1 MKQLLRNL
9 FKMLDKQHFNK
20 VVIYLFL
27 LVFYALAESIGLA
40 LIVPLLEIVAN
51 YEEGFQNQYV
61 IFIFEYFDLPTAGP
75 SAVYYLLTFFA
86 AIFILKTILQVAVF
100 RSTASLPY
108 SIFFMISNK
117 LFLKYANLR
126 WSQFSNINS
135 NTVIKNVSKSTE
147 ITAYAYVTLMELF
160 SALITSVALILLL
173 FFTSPTIT
181 IGLIIGFGV
190 VSFVMIQSI
199 KPIQIQAGH
208 EREKSLDKV
217 YKNTSEFILGMQ
229 EIRVLG
235 TINFFKER
243 FLIDVKNL
251 ANALTKILFYPPLPL
266 AFVELIAI
274 MSLIFFIAYITS
286 IGEDFSQYIPFLILV
301 VAIARRLLPS
311 VSMIN
316 SSSLKLRNLESSIEI
331 IEKEIRQINNQTD
344 TRSIETFV
352 DIDKWK
358 SIKFENV
365 HYKYPGS
372 NFESVFNIEINK
384 NKKIALVGPSGSGKT
399 TFLSILLGL
408 LNPTEGSILIDGK
421 IVKNRYSLN
430 NLVGYVPQSPNMI
443 DGTLKE
449 NILFGRPF
457 CKDKLHQSILT
468 SNLQDF
474 VETLNDGIES
484 NIGQNAMKLSGGQ
497 KQRISIARAL
507 YSDPSII
514 IFDEATSALDN
525 ITEKVFK
532 NTLNNISG
540 TKTVIT
546 VAHRLST
553 IKDYDVIYLLN
564 NGKVEAQG
572 THDDLLNQNKMYQ
585 KMNEQ

>member
-1 MKQLLRNL
+1 MKHLLRNL
-9 FKMLDKQHFNK
+9 FKILDKQHSNK
-20 VVIYLFL
+20 LIIYLFL
-27 LVFYALAESIGLA
+27 LVFYALTEIIGLA
-40 LIVPLLEIVAN
+40 LIVPLLEIVSS

-61 IFIFEYFDLPTAGP
+61 IFIFEYLDLPTAGP

-86 AIFILKTILQVAVF
+86 AIFILKTILQIAVF
-100 RSTASLPY
+100 RFTATLPY

-135 NTVIKNVSKSTE
+135 NTVIKNVTKSTE
-147 ITAYAYVTLMELF
+147 LTAYAYVTLMELL
-160 SALITSVALILLL
+160 SAFITSVALILLL
-173 FFTSPTIT
+173 FFYSSTIT

-190 VSFVMIQSI
+190 VSIVMIQLLR
-199 KPIQIQAGH
+199 PIQVQAGH

-243 FLIDVKNL
+243 FLTDVKNL
-251 ANALTKILFYPPLPL
+251 ANAISKILFYPPLPL
-266 AFVELIAI
+266 AFIELIAI
-274 MSLIFFIAYITS
+274 MSLLFSIGYITS
-286 IGEDFSQYIPFLILV
+286 IGEDFSQYIPFLVLV

-311 VSMIN
+311 VSMIT
-316 SSSLKLRNLESSIEI
+316 SSSLKLRNLESSVEI
-331 IEKEIRQINNQTD
+331 IEAEINKINDQID
-344 TRSIETFV
+344 ERLIETT
-352 DIDKWK
+352 IDKWK
-358 SIKFENV
+358 SIKFENI
-365 HYKYPGS
+365 HYKYSES

-430 NLVGYVPQSPNMI
+430 NLVGYVPQSPNMV

-474 VETLNDGIES
+474 VETLDDGVES

-532 NTLNNISG
+532 NTLTNISG
-540 TKTVIT
+540 TKTIIT

-564 NGKVEAQG
+564 NGKVEAKG

>member
-1 MKQLLRNL
+1 MKHLLRNL
-9 FKMLDKQHFNK
+9 FKILDKQHSNK
-20 VVIYLFL
+20 LIIYLFL
-27 LVFYALAESIGLA
+27 LVFYALTETIGLA
-40 LIVPLLEIVAN
+40 LIVPLLEIVSN

-61 IFIFEYFDLPTAGP
+61 IFIFEYLDLPTAGP
-75 SAVYYLLTFFA
+75 SAVYSLLTFFA
-86 AIFILKTILQVAVF
+86 AIFILKTILQIAVF

-147 ITAYAYVTLMELF
+147 ITAYAYVTLMELL

-173 FFTSPTIT
+173 FFYSPTIT

-190 VSFVMIQSI
+190 VSFVMIQLLR
-199 KPIQIQAGH
+199 PIQIQAGH
-208 EREKSLDKV
+208 EREKSLDKI
-217 YKNTSEFILGMQ
+217 YKNTSEFIMGMQ

-243 FLIDVKNL
+243 FLTDVKNL
-251 ANALTKILFYPPLPL
+251 ANAITKILFYPPLPL
-266 AFVELIAI
+266 AFIELIAI
-274 MSLIFFIAYITS
+274 MSLLFSIGYMTS
-286 IGEDFSQYIPFLILV
+286 IGEDFSQYIPFLVLV

-311 VSMIN
+311 VSMIT
-316 SSSLKLRNLESSIEI
+316 SASLKLRNLESSVEI
-331 IEKEIRQINNQTD
+331 IEAEISEINNQID
-344 TRSIETFV
+344 ERSIETI
-352 DIDKWK
+352 IDKWK
-358 SIKFENV
+358 SIKFENI
-365 HYKYPGS
+365 HYKYSGS

-474 VETLNDGIES
+474 VETLDDGIES

-532 NTLNNISG
+532 NTLTNISG
-540 TKTVIT
+540 TKTIIT

-564 NGKVEAQG
+564 NGKVEAKG
-572 THDDLLNQNKMYQ
+572 THDDLLDQNKMYQ
-585 KMNEQ
+585 EMNEQ

>member
-1 MKQLLRNL
+1 LL
-9 FKMLDKQHFNK
+9 F
-20 VVIYLFL
+20 
-27 LVFYALAESIGLA
+27 SIG
-40 LIVPLLEIVAN
+40 
-51 YEEGFQNQYV
+51 
-61 IFIFEYFDLPTAGP
+61 
-75 SAVYYLLTFFA
+75 
-86 AIFILKTILQVAVF
+86 
-100 RSTASLPY
+100 
-108 SIFFMISNK
+108 
-117 LFLKYANLR
+117 
-126 WSQFSNINS
+126 
-135 NTVIKNVSKSTE
+135 
-147 ITAYAYVTLMELF
+147 
-160 SALITSVALILLL
+160 
-173 FFTSPTIT
+173 
-181 IGLIIGFGV
+181 
-190 VSFVMIQSI
+190 
-199 KPIQIQAGH
+199 
-208 EREKSLDKV
+208 
-217 YKNTSEFILGMQ
+217 
-229 EIRVLG
+229 
-235 TINFFKER
+235 
-243 FLIDVKNL
+243 
-251 ANALTKILFYPPLPL
+251 
-266 AFVELIAI
+266 
-274 MSLIFFIAYITS
+274 YITS
-286 IGEDFSQYIPFLILV
+286 IGEDFSQYIPFLVLV

-311 VSMIN
+311 VSMIT
-316 SSSLKLRNLESSIEI
+316 SSSLKLRNLESSVEI
-331 IEKEIRQINNQTD
+331 IEAEINEINDQID
-344 TRSIETFV
+344 ERLIETT
-352 DIDKWK
+352 IDKWK
-358 SIKFENV
+358 SIKFENI
-365 HYKYPGS
+365 HYKYSES

-430 NLVGYVPQSPNMI
+430 NLVGYVPQSPNMV

-474 VETLNDGIES
+474 VETLDDGVES

-532 NTLNNISG
+532 NTLTNISG
-540 TKTVIT
+540 TKTIIT

-564 NGKVEAQG
+564 NGKVEAKG

>member
-1 MKQLLRNL
+1 MKHLLRNL
-9 FKMLDKQHFNK
+9 FKILDKQHSNK
-20 VVIYLFL
+20 LIIYLFL
-27 LVFYALAESIGLA
+27 LVFYALTETIGLA
-40 LIVPLLEIVAN
+40 LIVPLLEIVSN

-61 IFIFEYFDLPTAGP
+61 IFIFEYLDLPTAGP
-75 SAVYYLLTFFA
+75 SAVYSLLTFFA
-86 AIFILKTILQVAVF
+86 AIFILKTILQIAVF

-147 ITAYAYVTLMELF
+147 ITAYAYVTLMELL

-173 FFTSPTIT
+173 FFYSPTIT

-190 VSFVMIQSI
+190 VSFIMIQLLR
-199 KPIQIQAGH
+199 PIQIQAGH
-208 EREKSLDKV
+208 EREKSLDKI
-217 YKNTSEFILGMQ
+217 YKNTSEFIMGMQ

-243 FLIDVKNL
+243 FLTDVKNL
-251 ANALTKILFYPPLPL
+251 ANAITKILFYPPLPL
-266 AFVELIAI
+266 AFIELIAI
-274 MSLIFFIAYITS
+274 MSLLFSIGYMTS
-286 IGEDFSQYIPFLILV
+286 IGEDFSQYIPFLVLV

-311 VSMIN
+311 VSMIT
-316 SSSLKLRNLESSIEI
+316 SASLKLRNLESSVEI
-331 IEKEIRQINNQTD
+331 IEAEISEINNQID
-344 TRSIETFV
+344 ERSIETI
-352 DIDKWK
+352 IDKWK
-358 SIKFENV
+358 SIKFENI
-365 HYKYPGS
+365 HYKYSGS

-430 NLVGYVPQSPNMI
+430 SLVGYVPQSPNMI

-474 VETLNDGIES
+474 VETLDDGIES

-532 NTLNNISG
+532 NTLTNISG
-540 TKTVIT
+540 TKTIIT

-564 NGKVEAQG
+564 NGKVEAKG
-572 THDDLLNQNKMYQ
+572 THDDLLDQNKMYQ
-585 KMNEQ
+585 EMNEQ

>member
-1 MKQLLRNL
+1 MKHLLRNL
-9 FKMLDKQHFNK
+9 FKILDKQHSNK
-20 VVIYLFL
+20 LIIYLFL
-27 LVFYALAESIGLA
+27 LVFYALTETIGLA
-40 LIVPLLEIVAN
+40 LIVPLLEIVSN

-61 IFIFEYFDLPTAGP
+61 IFIFEYLDLPTAGP
-75 SAVYYLLTFFA
+75 SAVYSLLTFFA
-86 AIFILKTILQVAVF
+86 AIFILKTILQIAVF

-147 ITAYAYVTLMELF
+147 ITAYAYVTLMELL

-173 FFTSPTIT
+173 FFYSPTIT

-190 VSFVMIQSI
+190 VSFVMIQLLR
-199 KPIQIQAGH
+199 PIQIQAGH
-208 EREKSLDKV
+208 EREKSLDKI
-217 YKNTSEFILGMQ
+217 YKNTSEFIMGMQ

-243 FLIDVKNL
+243 FLTDVKNL
-251 ANALTKILFYPPLPL
+251 ANAITKILFYPPLPL
-266 AFVELIAI
+266 AFIELIAI
-274 MSLIFFIAYITS
+274 MSLLFSIGYMTS
-286 IGEDFSQYIPFLILV
+286 IGEDFSQYIPFLVLV

-311 VSMIN
+311 VSMIT
-316 SSSLKLRNLESSIEI
+316 SASLKLRNLESSVEI
-331 IEKEIRQINNQTD
+331 IEAEISEINNQID
-344 TRSIETFV
+344 ERSIETI
-352 DIDKWK
+352 IDKWK
-358 SIKFENV
+358 SIKFENI
-365 HYKYPGS
+365 HYKYSGS

-430 NLVGYVPQSPNMI
+430 SLVGYVPQSPNMI

-474 VETLNDGIES
+474 VETLDDGIES

-532 NTLNNISG
+532 NTLTNISG
-540 TKTVIT
+540 TKTIIT

-564 NGKVEAQG
+564 NGKVEAKG
-572 THDDLLNQNKMYQ
+572 THDDLLDQNKMYQ
-585 KMNEQ
+585 EMNEQ